1 MPDALDPVNKV
12 VLLLATG
19 PSVKD
24 ILDYRPSI
32 AEEER
37 FTALTRKKRSGELS
51 QTEKEEIRSF
61 ELAEHMIRMAKLHAA
76 KQRA

>member
-12 VLLLATG
+12 VLLLATA

-24 ILDYRPSI
+24 ILEYRPSS
-32 AEEER
+32 ADEER
-37 FTALTRKKRSGELS
+37 FTLLIQKKRSGELS
-51 QTEKEEIRSF
+51 QLEREEIRGF